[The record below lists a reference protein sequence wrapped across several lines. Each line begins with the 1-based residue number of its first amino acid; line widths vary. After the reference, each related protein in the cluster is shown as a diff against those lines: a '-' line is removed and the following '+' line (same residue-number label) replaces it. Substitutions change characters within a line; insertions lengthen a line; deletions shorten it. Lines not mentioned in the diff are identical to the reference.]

1 MNHRRS
7 IALVL
12 VAVIACTTT
21 GGGQEPPLSPRLTS
35 TVDDRTP
42 APGLLD
48 TVPTS
53 LALVTTSVAT
63 GSGILIEGGLVV
75 TNAHVVWPFRSADV
89 EFAGQLHGEDLPVVA
104 VDWVA
109 DIALI
114 DVSTIDSLPL
124 PVPLESTR
132 YSPGDTVFLVGIA
145 ADDSQFIEPSV
156 TEGTISRTSRWHEAD
171 ITFIESDVLI
181 SGGQSGGALV
191 NGSGKV
197 IGVASLEL
205 GDGLTLALDVSD
217 VRIVIDSML
226 QRVDPHG
233 IGDRWLDTLAAD
245 TAAIPTAHA
254 LDETVFVFD
263 ADPGDE
269 ISIIVDGAAISGSV
283 IGPDGFLE
291 ATLIDGALEF
301 TVELSGP
308 HFAAIVP
315 GTAVSE
321 AVEVRASVAVRLL
334 SDPDRAVEV
343 PVGTVHFANID
354 YPGDVDWFTIEL
366 DAGETITVAAS
377 SPNADMAIV
386 LGPATDP
393 TGPEAR
399 ADSDSGAGVIGADAE
414 LRYTAPSTGRY
425 IIAIADETQFGPGAY
440 ALRIAEG

>member
-1 MNHRRS
+1 M
-7 IALVL
+7 L

-21 GGGQEPPLSPRLTS
+21 DGGQDPPLSPRLTS
-35 TVDDRTP
+35 TVDPRTP
-42 APGLLD
+42 APGLVD
-48 TVPTS
+48 AVPTS
-53 LALVTTSVAT
+53 LALVATSVAT

-75 TNAHVVWPFRSADV
+75 TNAHVVWPFRSVDV
-89 EFAGQLHGEDLPVVA
+89 EFADQMHGEDLPVVA

-114 DVSTIDSLPL
+114 DVSTIDSLPV
-124 PVPLESTR
+124 PVPLESTP
-132 YSPGDTVFLVGIA
+132 YSPGDPVFLVGIP
-145 ADDSQFIEPSV
+145 ADESQAIEPSV

-197 IGVASLEL
+197 IGIASLEL
-205 GDGLTLALDVSD
+205 GEGLTLALDVSD
-217 VRIVIDSML
+217 VRTVIDSML

-233 IGDRWLDTLAAD
+233 IGDRWPDTLAAD

-263 ADPGDE
+263 ADPGEE
-269 ISIIVDGAAISGSV
+269 ISIIVDGAVISGSV

-301 TVELSGP
+301 TAELSGP

-315 GTAVSE
+315 GPAVSE
-321 AVEVRASVAVRLL
+321 AVSVTANVAVRVL

-343 PVGTVHFANID
+343 AVGTVQFANID
-354 YPGDVDWFTIEL
+354 YPGDVDWFTIAL
-366 DAGETITVAAS
+366 DAGDTITVSAT
-377 SPNADMAIV
+377 SPNADMAI
-386 LGPATDP
+386 LMGPATDP

-399 ADSDSGAGVIGADAE
+399 SDSDSGAGVIGADAE
-414 LRYTAPSTGRY
+414 LRYTAASPGRY

-440 ALRIAEG
+440 ALRIAER